1 MKMPIKSILKAT
13 TFLLF
18 IFLNSCTDMKN
29 QTEDI
34 INLNRT
40 QLTDDLNKLE
50 EQQIITKTQSK
61 QINERLNSDF
71 DYYLAHRDIDL
82 KELEKMFFETV
93 KSFENIKIN
102 QPIFTVISSRAYH
115 AITSQIA
122 IREFPIKQENYVIQ
136 SQFNKVMNDWF
147 DNNQNDSEK
156 IADVI
161 FQINKQKDLK
171 IYTDI
176 SSSEYDE
183 IISTLT
189 RIKNDTTI
197 SNDELKKILTEGMLK
212 YCNKSDKSNLAILN
226 IYSSV
231 DRIKKLGIDK
241 QLSDIY
247 QKQWTKPKEPG
258 YPEIKQQVLGRFKAL
273 LTAEV
278 IAVQEYESYTQIIIY
293 DVDFCEKN
301 TDKAQIKA
309 QLLSGLK
316 KLKPA
321 ELDTEDR
328 EAITDWY
335 FILSQKT
342 GVDIKSDLNKWLY
355 DFDVN

>member
-1 MKMPIKSILKAT
+1 MKLPIKAIA
-13 TFLLF
+13 FLLI
-18 IFLNSCTDMKN
+18 IFLNACTDMKN
-29 QTEDI
+29 QTEEI

-40 QLTDDLNKLE
+40 QLIDDLNKLE
-50 EQQIITKTQSK
+50 EQEIITEAQSK

-71 DYYLAHRDIDL
+71 DYYLEHRDIDL
-82 KELEKMFFETV
+82 KGLEKMFFETV

-102 QPIFTVISSRAYH
+102 QPIFIVISSRTYH
-115 AITSQIA
+115 TITSQIA
-122 IREFPIKQENYVIQ
+122 IRDFPIKQENYVIQ
-136 SQFNKVMNDWF
+136 SQLNKMINDWF
-147 DNNQNDSEK
+147 DNYQNDSEK

-161 FQINKQKDLK
+161 LQTNKEKELK
-171 IYTDI
+171 SYADI
-176 SSSEYDE
+176 SASEYND

-189 RIKNDTTI
+189 RIKNDITI
-197 SNDELKKILTEGMLK
+197 SNEELKKILTDGMLK
-212 YCNKSDKSNLAILN
+212 YCTKSNNSNLAILN
-226 IYSSV
+226 IYSSI
-231 DRIKKLGIDK
+231 DRIKKLGIGK

-247 QKQWTKPKEPG
+247 QKKWTKPKEPS
-258 YPEIKQQVLGRFKAL
+258 YSEIKQQILGRFKAL
-273 LTAEV
+273 LTADV
-278 IAVQEYESYTQIIIY
+278 ISEQEYENYTQIIIR
-293 DVDFCEKN
+293 DVEFCEKN